1 MDYADFIAAKSQEA
15 SGYGFTADA
24 LPDHLF
30 DFQRAL
36 VDWAVQQGRGAIT
49 GAYAGSEQHP
59 ADLLR
64 YRGWDGDQKAN
75 PYSHWIW
82 RRYASSVWDD
92 VRIDRVLPF
101 RDSRDEDDE
110 KHVHPLQLD
119 VIERYLDLRTSPG
132 ERVLTPFMGVGSE
145 VYTAVQMDRYGI
157 GVELKTSYYRQA
169 LANLEAAATDRDS
182 SSPAMLDVVLP

>member
-24 LPDHLF
+24 LPDH
-30 DFQRAL
+30 
-36 VDWAVQQGRGAIT
+36 
-49 GAYAGSEQHP
+49 
-59 ADLLR
+59 
-64 YRGWDGDQKAN
+64 
-75 PYSHWIW
+75 
-82 RRYASSVWDD
+82 
-92 VRIDRVLPF
+92 
-101 RDSRDEDDE
+101 
-110 KHVHPLQLD
+110 
-119 VIERYLDLRTSPG
+119 
-132 ERVLTPFMGVGSE
+132 LTPFMGVGSE